1 MALNYALSG
10 TATTGA
16 SGATSTYQTYLLANV
31 SYSANSLATAKAYN
45 ILCDIM
51 TFLTWV
57 AHRKLWTP
65 QLCRTT

>member
-45 ILCDIM
+45 IL
-51 TFLTWV
+51 
-57 AHRKLWTP
+57 
-65 QLCRTT
+65 